1 MFILI
6 FPREWRKCWFFAK
19 KHWPHSAGPLF
30 RDHTTGWGQ
39 RASGRANLDLRG
51 PGGGTHPNSAAK
63 TSGTDACG
71 WPAPS
76 HLPAGQF
83 DIWHPLS
90 LRKQNPAITH
100 CHNSS
105 LLFLLLS
112 GKERPLFFFFLINFY
127 WRIVTLQPCI
137 SFCCT
142 TKWISYVFLC
152 NPSLLD
158 FLPI

>member
-1 MFILI
+1 MSILT
-6 FPREWRKCWFFAK
+6 FPREWRKRFFAK

-39 RASGRANLDLRG
+39 RASGRENLDLRG
-51 PGGGTHPNSAAK
+51 PGGGTHPTSAAK
-63 TSGTDACG
+63 TSGTDAG
-71 WPAPS
+71 SWPAPS

-105 LLFLLLS
+105 LLFVLLS
-112 GKERPLFFFFLINFY
+112 GKESPLFLINFY
-127 WRIVTLQPCI
+127 WRIVTLQSCV

-142 TKWISYVFLC
+142 TKWISYVFLY
-152 NPSLLD
+152 NPSLSD